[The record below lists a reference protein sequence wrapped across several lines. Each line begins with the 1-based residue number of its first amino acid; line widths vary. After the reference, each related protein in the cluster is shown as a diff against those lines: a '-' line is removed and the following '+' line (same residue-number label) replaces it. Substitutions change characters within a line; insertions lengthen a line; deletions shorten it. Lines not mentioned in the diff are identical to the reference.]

1 MIAINREKRIHVI
14 QGIADV
20 MRPVSGGVGMI
31 LSTWLE
37 GGTGANGGTG
47 LGGQNR
53 CGYRD
58 AALVPYGV

>member
-37 GGTGANGGTG
+37 GGIGASGGTG

-53 CGYRD
+53 CGYRG
-58 AALVPYGV
+58 AALVAYGV